1 MDESLS
7 RREAMVNGQI
17 RPNRVVDERV
27 TAALLAV
34 PREFFVPKS
43 LRGVA
48 YLDEDLAI
56 AEGRYLMEPVAFAR
70 ILQAARLEADDVVLD
85 VGCASGYSSAILAR
99 LASTVVALEVD
110 AGLAARANENLAA
123 LEIDNVAVVEGPLV
137 DGYPAQGPY
146 DVIFLGGSVGRLP
159 ETLTAQLADGGRLMV
174 VERSGGMGKVLCY
187 AKFEGVVSAI
197 ELFDAQV
204 APLPGFEAVSSFVF

>member
-34 PREFFVPKS
+34 PRELFVPKS

-70 ILQAARLEADDVVLD
+70 ILQAARLEADDVVGITD
-85 VGCASGYSSAILAR
+85 GHA
-99 LASTVVALEVD
+99 VALGEKRD
-110 AGLAARANENLAA
+110 R
-123 LEIDNVAVVEGPLV
+123 
-137 DGYPAQGPY
+137 QH
-146 DVIFLGGSVGRLP
+146 VG
-159 ETLTAQLADGGRLMV
+159 
-174 VERSGGMGKVLCY
+174 
-187 AKFEGVVSAI
+187 
-197 ELFDAQV
+197 LFDRRRIGRNA
-204 APLPGFEAVSSFVF
+204 LHED

>member
-27 TAALLAV
+27 TEALLAV
-34 PREFFVPKS
+34 PREPFLPRA

-48 YLDEDLAI
+48 YLDEDIAV
-56 AEGRYLMEPVAFAR
+56 AEGRYLMAPNAFAR
-70 ILQAARLEADDVVLD
+70 LLQAAEIGAEDVVLD
-85 VGCASGYSSAILAR
+85 IGCASGYSSAVIAR
-99 LASTVVALEVD
+99 LASAVVALE
-110 AGLAARANENLAA
+110 AEPELAARANENLAR
-123 LEIDNVAVVEGPLV
+123 LEIDNIAVVEGPLEA
-137 DGYPAQGPY
+137 GYPDQGPY

-159 ETLTAQLADGGRLMV
+159 EALPEQLAEGGRLVV
-174 VERSGGMGKVLCY
+174 VERQAGIGRALRYGKYDGL
-187 AKFEGVVSAI
+187 VSAL

-204 APLPGFEAVSSFVF
+204 AALPGFEVRPGFVF